1 LAIITLAR
9 LEPRSVI
16 MSHIPIPVL
25 EARTGADSDVRDAE
39 RTRNFYRAL
48 LRIVGELVRGAL
60 IMSLGLALSGDI
72 AHAGVLTRHKLP
84 MQPIVN
90 GHHVQPRADRLQAL
104 GYSDLTPQQTD
115 EVERLYQQLLQKSMR
130 QIG

>member
-1 LAIITLAR
+1 
-9 LEPRSVI
+9 
-16 MSHIPIPVL
+16 MSRIPIPDL
-25 EARTGADSDVRDAE
+25 ESGTDADSGSREAE
-39 RTRNFYRAL
+39 CARNPYRVL
-48 LRIVGELVRGAL
+48 LRIVGKLVRGAL

-72 AHAGVLTRHKLP
+72 SHAGVLPHHELP

-115 EVERLYQQLLQKSMR
+115 EVEHLYQQLLQKSIR